1 MQPESVDLMYN
12 QIIEEANKEAESLL
26 QKAKT
31 SAQQRIQLATQESEG
46 NAKKIIER
54 ANQDCSQIEKK
65 VMSSIQIEKR
75 KLILKKEE
83 ELIGQILAG
92 AKNELKVFSSGP
104 DYRKYLKVS
113 LINSALQLE
122 ETKISV
128 IAGKN
133 DPEKLVTEVLRE
145 AEKEISSKSGRRIS
159 FQLDAAKHNGS
170 GFIIRTMDGSIQINN
185 TLQEKLNSQIDEIRA
200 YINERLFK

>member
-1 MQPESVDLMYN
+1 MQPESVGLMYN

-159 FQLDAAKHNGS
+159 FQLEAAKHNGS